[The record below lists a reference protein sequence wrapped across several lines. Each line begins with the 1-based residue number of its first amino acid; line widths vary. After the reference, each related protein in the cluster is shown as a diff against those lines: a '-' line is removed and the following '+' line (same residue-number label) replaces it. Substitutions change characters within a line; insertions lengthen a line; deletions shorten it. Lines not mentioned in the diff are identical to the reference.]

1 MSQYRRL
8 GKNLETPRPLNAT
21 GVTAKNH
28 YEIHGI
34 EELITLIE
42 NVANTLV
49 NGSINSENLS
59 MLTYNLRI
67 HGPRLEEIAKDTLD
81 RTFVVLRNSSQDERL
96 SIMTRLNLLEL
107 IELRAKH
114 WQVSNDINSY
124 YHQSKANNK
133 VEVSYFL
140 KCVCPE
146 SNLYYLCDISS
157 LMVFKCKWSQCCLA
171 PPRHCKLD
179 Q

>member
-8 GKNLETPRPLNAT
+8 GKNLETPRPLNAS
-21 GVTAKNH
+21 GVAAGPKNH
-28 YEIHGI
+28 YEIQGI

-42 NVANTLV
+42 NVATTLV
-49 NGSINSENLS
+49 NGSINAESLS
-59 MLTYNLRI
+59 LLTYNLRI

-96 SIMTRLNLLEL
+96 TIITRLNLLEL

-114 WQVSNDINSY
+114 WQVSSDINSY

-133 VEVSYFL
+133 VEVS
-140 KCVCPE
+140 
-146 SNLYYLCDISS
+146 
-157 LMVFKCKWSQCCLA
+157 VFVV
-171 PPRHCKLD
+171 
-179 Q
+179 